1 MNYVKMG
8 LIDIKNLFL
17 ISVSPYYFFF
27 PFRALCSGPFLLF
40 RITIYILYF
49 NLATLQPIM
58 SSELAS
64 FLRPMGWTIEEF
76 AALRTFGVRP
86 PQDIAAADLNEMAE
100 QNAQVRFLF
109 LI

>member
-1 MNYVKMG
+1 M
-8 LIDIKNLFL
+8 
-17 ISVSPYYFFF
+17 
-27 PFRALCSGPFLLF
+27 LF
-40 RITIYILYF
+40 RLTINILYF
-49 NLATLQPIM
+49 NLATMQPIM

>member
-1 MNYVKMG
+1 
-8 LIDIKNLFL
+8 
-17 ISVSPYYFFF
+17 
-27 PFRALCSGPFLLF
+27 
-40 RITIYILYF
+40 
-49 NLATLQPIM
+49 M

>member
-1 MNYVKMG
+1 M
-8 LIDIKNLFL
+8 
-17 ISVSPYYFFF
+17 
-27 PFRALCSGPFLLF
+27 LF
-40 RITIYILYF
+40 RLTINILYF
-49 NLATLQPIM
+49 NLATMQPIM

-100 QNAQVRFLF
+100 QNVHAQVRFLF
-109 LI
+109 LIYVAGMS

>member
-1 MNYVKMG
+1 M
-8 LIDIKNLFL
+8 
-17 ISVSPYYFFF
+17 
-27 PFRALCSGPFLLF
+27 
-40 RITIYILYF
+40 
-49 NLATLQPIM
+49 QPIM

-100 QNAQVRFLF
+100 QNAQVRFLS
-109 LI
+109 LIYSCTVVQAFYSMINI